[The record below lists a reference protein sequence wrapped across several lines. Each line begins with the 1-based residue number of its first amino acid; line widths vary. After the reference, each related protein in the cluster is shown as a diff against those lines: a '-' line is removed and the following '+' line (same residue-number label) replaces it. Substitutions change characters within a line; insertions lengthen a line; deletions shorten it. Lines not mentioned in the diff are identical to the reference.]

1 MRSLLFFLIF
11 SLWAMVVC
19 GQKLPPKSS
28 APPTSSPP
36 PPPPP
41 PPKLITGDAGTA
53 GTGFRLLKIPVTEP
67 FYLGMERKE
76 YDSVSK
82 FSSINIRTDKGTYS
96 LTASPSFT
104 GKRLLQLKLTL
115 DSSSFTTIPDDIITY
130 YEAKLGTPDKK
141 QEKDTLRQLAT
152 FADSA
157 LNREY
162 PVKEINITW
171 HFKHHD
177 VNLTGLLVN
186 MEEGVWKGAV
196 SVRYSGNMLFL
207 DLLREMEYREGGY

>member
-11 SLWAMVVC
+11 SLSAMIVS

-28 APPTSSPP
+28 PPPTNSPP

-41 PPKLITGDAGTA
+41 KPVTGTVGSA

-67 FYLGMERKE
+67 FYLGMDRKE
-76 YDSVSK
+76 YDSVSVNA
-82 FSSINIRTDKGTYS
+82 SLNIRTDKGTYS

-104 GKRLLQLKLTL
+104 GKRLSQLKLTL
-115 DSSSFTTIPDDIITY
+115 DSSSFTSIPDDIITY
-130 YEAKLGTPDKK
+130 YEAKLGAPDKK

-162 PVKEINITW
+162 PVKEIAITW
-171 HFKHHD
+171 YFKHHD
-177 VNLTGLLVN
+177 VILTGLLVN
-186 MEEGVWKGAV
+186 VEEGVWKGAV
-196 SVRYSGNMLFL
+196 SVRYSGNMLFV
-207 DLLREMEYREGGY
+207 DMLREMEYRGGY